1 MGNFLD
7 RAKLLQKEEIKIL
20 KVDLGND
27 NYVFVRQMSG
37 RERDQFEQSLLKS
50 VKNAKGETTFEQSL
64 DDFRAKL
71 AVASLCDEQGVPL
84 LTTRDIPTLSQNMTA
99 TTLDKIVSESQKLNS
114 ISETDKENILK
125 NSVADQVGNS
135 SSASVEI

>member
-20 KVDLGND
+20 KVDLPSGD
-27 NYVFVRQMSG
+27 FVYVRQMSG

-71 AVASLCDEQGVPL
+71 AVASLCDEQGNYL
-84 LTTRDIPTLSQNMTA
+84 LVARDIPMLSQNMTA
-99 TTLDKIVSESQKLNS
+99 TSLDKIVTESQKLNS
-114 ISETDKENILK
+114 ISETDKENLVK

-135 SSASVEI
+135 NSVSAEN